1 MNNTMFPI
9 ISYNFGRR
17 VASAGGSRCFWPAAR
32 SKPLR
37 RNKRPTARAY
47 GFRALSYTKNGSAAP
62 ALRAGTT
69 LPLIYEKL
77 KYKIGGGLCLAS
89 ESVCQRA
96 AVHRKV
102 LSCDIFCAIAQQEFC
117 HFA

>member
-47 GFRALSYTKNGSAAP
+47 GFR